1 MIRRRINQGAIQ
13 GKRFQVSDVPDY
25 STPRGT
31 SKSNDEMRKLAM
43 DLTSFSQE
51 VQGKIDEVKATI
63 PPKTTTTTGD
73 GTTTGPTE
81 TPKPPV
87 LPVLE
92 VWRDGN
98 AIVVGTRIWD
108 FTQSDTI
115 RFEVNNLGNQRA
127 QIKAHTLRTLNTMW
141 GTFYGGYALEV
152 PATPGGAINH
162 PGYIPKISIS
172 QPFTVQ
178 KNRSLIHW
186 VGDTASVEPALEA
199 ALNPSAT
206 PKTGFN
212 SEKPAHELA
221 AWTAYTQGITISGT
235 AYDATTVKYRVTP
248 NLTIFDPD
256 NFNQTTQHVT
266 RIFFKDSDTIKP
278 HVRVDDPVL
287 ISSGVTDPRT
297 YTAKIWLDIDDDAF
311 TIENLGAS
319 GTNVGEVYKE
329 KIDRTFYLRRL
340 RTAGSLS
347 LTEDDEYITISGAGG
362 SGTGPIIDRLY
373 NLPTDPTIPRLRV
386 YSHTDIVSG
395 TYYDHFLRGLW
406 YEGNIDMYYDEY
418 DRIVI
423 SGSENTYVDNCSS
436 GVGTGQIFHELE
448 TLGRNRTFYLRKL
461 LAGSGI
467 NITTEMHDVVISASG
482 IDYAID
488 NCEESTG
495 EGLIYHDETTVNN
508 TRTFHLRKLLAG
520 SGVNIQTTD
529 HSVVITASGANGL
542 DYAIDNCEESTGEG
556 LVYHDETTVDNLRT
570 FHLRKLMAGSG
581 IGIETTDHSIIF
593 TASGSIPHE
602 YTIDNCELGSGTG
615 LIYHDQTTSGTNTA
629 FHLRRILAG
638 SGIEVE
644 TVDHDVIVRSTVVD
658 NDTKYDHLAVAHA
671 SGTLLRLHDSDD
683 VNDDILFTSSGN
695 TVHITRTSNDVI
707 NFEVNA
713 SGTRGVVGENVDD
726 CTSLSTDTE
735 FNWYI
740 DYVDDVASGTRNLR
754 FRTFGVQQDLY
765 LSQCG
770 SDYIFTVNTIGIDN
784 RNTLYPSIGVFQKNV
799 QNGGAFT
806 KELYFRGLRPGSG
819 ISLYLDESDDKS
831 DIVINST
838 VSGNRT
844 NLVNVGIG
852 SPIVK
857 DYVASGGDWVYPIRS
872 INSLSDYITVSGSE
886 NEVNLGLKYDP
897 RWYSV
902 ENACTTSG
910 SSSII
915 KSVSGTGTSP
925 TDPITYRLKNLLPGD
940 GIDISDYGACS
951 LKIEARPGSGTIYNQ
966 VISQESYEPTCA
978 LPYDL
983 ISRTIEEV
991 TSSGTPTRPIREITR
1006 TTYLRNPLDFTYDN
1020 GVQLQM
1026 QTSSGNLLFKTRNS
1040 NWQTSHDDVY
1050 IIDSVSNGIEKEHN
1064 ALPADAWHPLY
1075 FDRHNIYEN
1084 YNNCYEPKYRTPPSY
1099 DVRVFKDRNAT
1110 IPYWYFKPLDTAN
1123 SLPISEPKSPHSAN
1137 PDTTIWAVTVRVY
1150 IVNGSA
1156 TNPASTFQTRYPQ
1169 IALFRN
1175 NMFWRTLD
1183 VDVMKHSF
1191 NDLRTELIVRGII
1204 QQGVLPA
1211 YKTWLHGTALIQ
1223 LSDGDFLDVR
1233 YRHKSAFP
1241 AYHFIKEGSIDIYKV
1256 GMSYMQT
1263 LQTNSPT
1270 EVVVGG
1276 YSF

>member
-63 PPKTTTTTGD
+63 PPKTTTTTGG

-108 FTQSDTI
+108 FTQSDTV

-141 GTFYGGYALEV
+141 GTFNGGYALEI

-319 GTNVGEVYKE
+319 GTNVGEVYKD

-386 YSHTDIVSG
+386 YSHTDVVSG
-395 TYYDHFLRGLW
+395 SYYDHFLRGLW

-482 IDYAID
+482 IDYAVD

-495 EGLIYHDETTVNN
+495 EGLIYHDETTANN

-520 SGVNIQTTD
+520 SG
-529 HSVVITASGANGL
+529 
-542 DYAIDNCEESTGEG
+542 
-556 LVYHDETTVDNLRT
+556 
-570 FHLRKLMAGSG
+570 
-581 IGIETTDHSIIF
+581 IGVETTDHSIII
-593 TASGSIPHE
+593 TASGTPAIDIA
-602 YTIDNCELGSGTG
+602 IDNCELGSGTG
-615 LIYHDQTTSGTNTA
+615 LIYHDLTTSGTNTT

-644 TVDHDVIVRSTVVD
+644 TIDHDVIVRSTVVD
-658 NDTKYDHLAVAHA
+658 HDTKYDHLAVAHA

-695 TVHITRTSNDVI
+695 TVNITRTSDDVI

-713 SGTRGVVGENVDD
+713 SGIRNVVGENTAGDCPLTGFNNFWYTGYTDD
-726 CTSLSTDTE
+726 LNTDTRTLLFRKFGVLNDLKLTE
-735 FNWYI
+735 CGLGYGFSIGYTFENATTEGKGVWY
-740 DYVDDVASGTRNLR
+740 DKSETSTGVYNVR
-754 FRTFGVQQDLY
+754 FR
-765 LSQCG
+765 
-770 SDYIFTVNTIGIDN
+770 GI
-784 RNTLYPSIGVFQKNV
+784 R
-799 QNGGAFT
+799 A
-806 KELYFRGLRPGSG
+806 GSG
-819 ISLYLDESDDKS
+819 ISVEYLYDDPS
-831 DIVINST
+831 PGDQDIVISTSGFANSITKVDNVGIGAQILRDYT
-838 VSGNRT
+838 VSGNET
-844 NLVNVGIG
+844 TYHL
-852 SPIVK
+852 
-857 DYVASGGDWVYPIRS
+857 RS
-872 INSLSDYITVSGSE
+872 IISDDQNYLYAVESN
-886 NEVNLGLKYDP
+886 NEIRLGLYYDP
-897 RWYSV
+897 EYIGI
-902 ENACTTSG
+902 EDACPSG
-910 SSSII
+910 VNPPDDYGPHSLIDY
-915 KSVSGTGTSP
+915 VSGTGQTP
-925 TDPITYRLKNLLPGD
+925 MDRKFYGLKKISSTGYVVVKD
-940 GIDISDYGACS
+940 EGCSIDISLSGLPTPTS
-951 LKIEARPGSGTIYNQ
+951 VEGINVGSGTGDLVYN
-966 VISQESYEPTCA
+966 V
-978 LPYDL
+978 YDG
-983 ISRTIEEV
+983 I
-991 TSSGTPTRPIREITR
+991 SGTNPQ
-1006 TTYLRNPLDFTYDN
+1006 YLKFQRIQRFDHDN
-1020 GVQLQM
+1020 GVGVYITETNDTLNLSTRNANWN
-1026 QTSSGNLLFKTRNS
+1026 TSHSGQVRLLFIDPQNPGVIGAESVVTNLASTDANGNPIWHGLHFDKVSIFETYAPDGSIYQPQKQSPGNNPNVGVFS
-1040 NWQTSHDDVY
+1040 NRTS
-1050 IIDSVSNGIEKEHN
+1050 G
-1064 ALPADAWHPLY
+1064 
-1075 FDRHNIYEN
+1075 
-1084 YNNCYEPKYRTPPSY
+1084 T
-1099 DVRVFKDRNAT
+1099 T
-1110 IPYWYFKPLDTAN
+1110 PYWYFQPTDSVNGRGISDWPGVAFPGAN
-1123 SLPISEPKSPHSAN
+1123 KLVFI
-1137 PDTTIWAVTVRVY
+1137 ITVRLY
-1150 IVNGSA
+1150 LQGGNAIGQGLNTSID
-1156 TNPASTFQTRYPQ
+1156 YPQ

-1175 NMFWRTLD
+1175 NIFWRTLD
-1183 VDVMKHSF
+1183 VDMRVKDF
-1191 NDLRTELIVRGII
+1191 NDLRQELLLSETIPISRP
-1204 QQGVLPA
+1204 LA
-1211 YKTWLHGTALIQ
+1211 TKMFLHGTAMVQ
-1223 LSDGDFLDVR
+1223 LDDGDFVEVK
-1233 YRHKSAFP
+1233 YRHQSINAQGSGDP
-1241 AYHFIKEGSIDIYKV
+1241 YNRRYHSIIDGSVDITRAGITTISQDANV
-1256 GMSYMQT
+1256 T
-1263 LQTNSPT
+1263 PNNFLL
-1270 EVVVGG
+1270 
-1276 YSF
+1276 